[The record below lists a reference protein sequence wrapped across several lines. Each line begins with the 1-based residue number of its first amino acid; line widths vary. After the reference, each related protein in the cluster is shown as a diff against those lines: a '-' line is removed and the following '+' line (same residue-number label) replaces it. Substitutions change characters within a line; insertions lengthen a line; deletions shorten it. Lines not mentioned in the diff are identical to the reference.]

1 MDPWTGAGAGLIR
14 CLRVPGAERHWQHRL
29 VLGKRGVVLTV
40 VAAAYGMSSM
50 GDQMAL
56 VSLTL
61 RLHDQGGSG
70 VAVSALVIAG
80 VLPLVVVGPL
90 AAPLVDRIESSRLV
104 VAVTVLQA
112 LVSAGLVFVTDLAV
126 TLVLLV
132 LLGTGLAL
140 ASPALLLLVPRIV
153 GADDTARGYA
163 RLDAFRSAGNV
174 AGPALAGSL
183 IAVFD
188 VRVALLVNT
197 ATFVGMAVVLS
208 CLKVRREPVEGAGGS
223 WPAQVREGVRVL
235 GGDRLLRTAILALA
249 SAIVFTAVLSVAR
262 VFFIR
267 DDLGVS
273 GTGYGFL
280 VSAHTVGMLA
290 SSTLIAPRVPLRWQP
305 RVLVGAGVLMG
316 ASLAVGAAVPVFA
329 LSLVSFVLTGV
340 ANSLQGLA
348 IRNLIHARVPE
359 RVRGRAFATS
369 GATLNG
375 ANLAGTALGGPAT
388 ALLGG
393 AGALELAGVGTLL
406 VTLAGSTVL
415 LRHRAD
421 ADVPEPGREQARE

>member
-1 MDPWTGAGAGLIR
+1 M
-14 CLRVPGAERHWQHRL
+14 
-29 VLGKRGVVLTV
+29 LGKRGAVLTV
-40 VAAAYGMSSM
+40 LAAAYGLSSM
-50 GDQMAL
+50 GDQMAI

-61 RLHDQGGSG
+61 RLHDEGHSG

-90 AAPLVDRIESSRLV
+90 AAPLVDRVESGRLV
-104 VAVTVLQA
+104 VAVTALQA
-112 LVSAGLVFVTDLAV
+112 LVSAGLVFVTDLAL

-132 LLGTGLAL
+132 LLGAGLAL
-140 ASPALLLLVPRIV
+140 ASPALLLLVPQIT
-153 GADDTARGYA
+153 GDDGTARGYA
-163 RLDAFRSAGNV
+163 RLDAFRSTGNV
-174 AGPALAGSL
+174 AGPALAGAL
-183 IAVFD
+183 IAVSD
-188 VRVALLVNT
+188 VRVALLANT
-197 ATFVGMAVVLS
+197 ATFAVMAVVLS
-208 CLKVRREPVEGAGGS
+208 FLGVRREPVQGAGGS

-267 DDLGVS
+267 DDLDVS
-273 GTGYGFL
+273 GTGYGLL

-290 SSTLIAPRVPLRWQP
+290 SATLIAPRVPLEWQP

-329 LSLVSFVLTGV
+329 LAVVSFFLTGV

-359 RVRGRAFATS
+359 QVRGRAFATS

-393 AGALELAGVGTLL
+393 AGALELAGAGTLL
-406 VTLAGSTVL
+406 ATLAGSPVL
-415 LRHRAD
+415 LRGRAG
-421 ADVPEPGREQARE
+421 ADVPRGSQAPERAADPAQE

>member
-1 MDPWTGAGAGLIR
+1 MPG
-14 CLRVPGAERHWQHRL
+14 RVRGWQHLL

-70 VAVSALVIAG
+70 VAISALVIAG

-90 AAPLVDRIESSRLV
+90 AAPLVDRVESSRLV

-112 LVSAGLVFVTDLAV
+112 LVSAGLVVVTDLAV

-174 AGPALAGSL
+174 AGPALAGAL
-183 IAVFD
+183 IGVFD
-188 VRVALLVNT
+188 VRVALLANT
-197 ATFVGMAVVLS
+197 ATFVGLAVVLS
-208 CLKVRREPVEGAGGS
+208 CLKVRREPVEGARGS

-273 GTGYGFL
+273 GSGYGLL

-290 SSTLIAPRVPLRWQP
+290 SSTLIAPRVPLGWQP

-316 ASLAVGAAVPVFA
+316 TSLAVGAAVPVFA
-329 LSLVSFVLTGV
+329 LSLVSFALTGV

-359 RVRGRAFATS
+359 QVRGRAFATS

-393 AGALELAGVGTLL
+393 AGALELAGAGTLL
-406 VTLAGSTVL
+406 ATLAGSPVL
-415 LRHRAD
+415 LRRRVGAD
-421 ADVPEPGREQARE
+421 APEGAQERARE